1 MHLPPSPILRT
12 HGKPGADLGPP
23 PISSRASRHEVAHLF
38 LGLSLAIGRADGSM
52 RCRLSLLP
60 LTRQAHGDRTSR
72 CRRRLAPWRHNPC
85 RGFLAV
91 ARALHLER
99 PGEMGKPGIPITAKV
114 PEHDHAF
121 LHGVKLAP
129 AQAGTPHRRSTWP
142 STGSAENKF
151 SAASPAGTRSP
162 YDNPGDHKK
171 GRR

>member
-1 MHLPPSPILRT
+1 MPSCWVELPQARRISGSERVALRLVLPRVVVT
-12 HGKPGADLGPP
+12 WFVTGFPDIGK
-23 PISSRASRHEVAHLF
+23 
-38 LGLSLAIGRADGSM
+38 ADGSM
-52 RCRLSLLP
+52 RCLLSLLP
-60 LTRQAHGDRTSR
+60 PARQAYSDRTSR

-99 PGEMGKPGIPITAKV
+99 PGEMGKPGIPITAKA